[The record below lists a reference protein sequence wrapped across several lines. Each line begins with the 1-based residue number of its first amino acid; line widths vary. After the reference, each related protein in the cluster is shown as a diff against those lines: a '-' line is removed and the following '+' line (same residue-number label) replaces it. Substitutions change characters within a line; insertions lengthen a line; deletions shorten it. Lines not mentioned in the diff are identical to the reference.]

1 MMTRYMLLVGC
12 QLFAASICAAQSGT
26 AKQPESATAARQD
39 THGATLPSD
48 LKWTKIP
55 PPPGGWPGG
64 ASGAELA
71 VVSGDPDKA
80 GAPFVIRIKN
90 PDGLRIPPH
99 WHPTDENITVLTGT
113 FIVGMGSTFDSKG
126 GQAMTVGSYMVVP
139 AKMPH
144 FATAKGDVII
154 QVHGIGPF
162 GITWVNPE
170 DASAKKPSAR

>member
-1 MMTRYMLLVGC
+1 MMTRYMLFVGC
-12 QLFAASICAAQSGT
+12 QLFVASICAAQSGT
-26 AKQPESATAARQD
+26 AKQPENATAARQD
-39 THGATLPSD
+39 THVVTLPSS
-48 LKWTKIP
+48 LKWTPISP
-55 PPPGGWPGG
+55 P
-64 ASGAELA
+64 GAELA

>member
-1 MMTRYMLLVGC
+1 MMTRCMLLVGC
-12 QLFAASICAAQSGT
+12 QLFVATMSAAQS
-26 AKQPESATAARQD
+26 APARQP
-39 THGATLPSD
+39 TVTAQEAHGATLPSS

-55 PPPGGWPGG
+55 PPPGGWPAG
-64 ASGAELA
+64 ASGAEIA
-71 VVSGDPDKA
+71 VVAGDPDKA

-170 DASAKKPSAR
+170 DASTKKPGAR

>member
-1 MMTRYMLLVGC
+1 MMTRYVLFVGS
-12 QLFAASICAAQSGT
+12 QLFVASISPAQSGT
-26 AKQPESATAARQD
+26 AKQPEYATAARQY
-39 THGATLPSD
+39 THVVTLPSS
-48 LKWTKIP
+48 LKWTPILP
-55 PPPGGWPGG
+55 P
-64 ASGAELA
+64 GAELA
-71 VVSGDPDKA
+71 VVYGDPDKA

-90 PDGLRIPPH
+90 PNGTKVPPH
-99 WHPTDENITVLTGT
+99 WHPTDENITVLSGT

-126 GQAMTVGSYMVVP
+126 AQTMTVGSYMVVP